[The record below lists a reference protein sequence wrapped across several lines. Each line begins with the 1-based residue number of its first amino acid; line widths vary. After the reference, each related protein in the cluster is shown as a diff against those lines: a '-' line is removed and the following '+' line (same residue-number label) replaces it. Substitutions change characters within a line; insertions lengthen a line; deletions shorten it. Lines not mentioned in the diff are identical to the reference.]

1 VLDRPFAP
9 SLRAASR
16 AQALAGTATL
26 GLAAACWVLAV
37 RQMDGMDTGVATRL
51 GSFASFLGVW
61 VPMMAA
67 MMLPGALVP
76 ALRRAAAAPRLL
88 AVYLAVWTLVGVA
101 AYAAYEPHGSTAAG
115 LIVLAAGGYEL
126 TPVKAAFRRHCRDS
140 VRAGAF
146 SLCCVGSSIGLMAV
160 LLALGAMSIAWMAI
174 VAAVVLLQKLVPVT
188 PAIDIPIALAIIGLG
203 VLILAAPASV
213 PGLVPAMP
221 SM

>member
-1 VLDRPFAP
+1 
-9 SLRAASR
+9 
-16 AQALAGTATL
+16 
-26 GLAAACWVLAV
+26 
-37 RQMDGMDTGVATRL
+37 
-51 GSFASFLGVW
+51 
-61 VPMMAA
+61 
-67 MMLPGALVP
+67 
-76 ALRRAAAAPRLL
+76 
-88 AVYLAVWTLVGVA
+88 
-101 AYAAYEPHGSTAAG
+101 
-115 LIVLAAGGYEL
+115 
-126 TPVKAAFRRHCRDS
+126 